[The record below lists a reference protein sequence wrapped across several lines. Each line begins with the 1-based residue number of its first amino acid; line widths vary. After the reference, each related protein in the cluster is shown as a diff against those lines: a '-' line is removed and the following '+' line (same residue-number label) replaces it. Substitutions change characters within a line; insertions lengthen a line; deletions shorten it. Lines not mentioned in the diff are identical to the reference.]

1 MPVHSLTHSC
11 FGCQNEVNGI
21 ANSMATQMWIFG
33 PGSKEPNKYP
43 PENGYSVD
51 NLEKWVRKGAAEF
64 GIKLTKKPKVPTE
77 NDSLLLDLLLHLF
90 GEASGCFELFRG
102 CKLCTDQMSIQH
114 TVQYWILTRRCLVG
128 AGGDH

>member
-1 MPVHSLTHSC
+1 MILSRLTDLNDFMTVHLLTPAC
-11 FGCQNEVNGI
+11 FGSQNEVNGI

-43 PENGYSVD
+43 PEKGYSVD

-77 NDSLLLDLLLHLF
+77 N
-90 GEASGCFELFRG
+90 ERPA
-102 CKLCTDQMSIQH
+102 
-114 TVQYWILTRRCLVG
+114 
-128 AGGDH
+128 A